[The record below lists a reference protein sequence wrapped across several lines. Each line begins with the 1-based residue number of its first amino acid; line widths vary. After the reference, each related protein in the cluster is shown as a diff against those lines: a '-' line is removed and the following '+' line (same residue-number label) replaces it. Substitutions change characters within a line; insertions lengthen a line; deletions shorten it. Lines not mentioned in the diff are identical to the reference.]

1 MTVDPKYY
9 IHPEDRSALET
20 LKAFP
25 GFQQLLKAFMKEWS
39 EKYSRM
45 VHMSGCVR
53 ISEEQMPEYYEMLK
67 EVCEKLG
74 IEVPELY
81 LERNVVPNAYTSGDT
96 KPFIVITTGLVEIL
110 PKELIPTILAHEC
123 GHIACHHVLYRTMGA
138 MLLNGTISALSILI
152 PFGAIVSLP
161 LELAFYNWMRA
172 SEYSADRAA
181 ILCDGTPDKMI
192 EVCMRL
198 AGYDQKNVSEEAK
211 AAFMQ
216 QAEEYEVQAKDSARS
231 KSIEFLLL
239 RRRTHPFTAIRALEC
254 ERWAS
259 SDSYR
264 KILDGTY
271 AEEEMIE
278 FVPAEEETEH
288 AEKEE
293 KKKGGLFDI
302 DLSGIELPKVDLP
315 KVDLPR
321 IDLGSLWKK
330 KEEPEEAVDLTPVY
344 RQLRELKEL
353 VKEGVITEEDY
364 EAKKKKLLDL

>member
-9 IHPEDRSALET
+9 IHPEDRSALEA
-20 LKAFP
+20 LKALP

-53 ISEEQMPEYYEMLK
+53 ISEEQMPEYHSMLK

-74 IEVPELY
+74 IEMPELY

-96 KPFIVITTGLVEIL
+96 KPFVVITTGLLDIL
-110 PKELIPTILAHEC
+110 PKDLIPTILAHEC

-161 LELAFYNWMRA
+161 LEVAFYNWMRA

-181 ILCDGTPDKMI
+181 ILCDGTPERMI

-198 AGYDQKNVSEEAK
+198 AGYDKDFVTEEAK
-211 AAFMQ
+211 AAFMR

-231 KSIEFLLL
+231 KTIEFMLL
-239 RRRTHPFTAIRALEC
+239 RRRTHPFTAVRALEC

-271 AEEEMIE
+271 KEE
-278 FVPAEEETEH
+278 EEETVTPPENT
-288 AEKEE
+288 E
-293 KKKGGLFDI
+293 KKKNGLFDI
-302 DLSGIELPKVDLP
+302 DLSGLELP

-321 IDLGSLWKK
+321 IDIGSLWKK